1 MINYKKYFLRQLSIK
16 ESQFKQS
23 EVDRN
28 AFPGIDPEELEVG
41 KEEEEEEHGFPPKQA
56 QKIAIDHL
64 KEPDQHHYYKGVEK
78 AKGMGMLKDINVMG
92 MSPTAIPTPIIGFTV
107 RGSSTGGLPSG
118 LDQRRSNITPTNLG
132 GYEKIPIETLN
143 SKLVDKT
150 PTNSQ
155 INSSAPI
162 STVKSDTNDV
172 EQHPHQIQN
181 ASGEPP
187 QAVTGADI
195 DHDDRLNATSE
206 PTKVVDIDVSEEEK
220 TVNETFAR
228 HKRFLKT
235 KLIEKTRSS
244 K

>member
-172 EQHPHQIQN
+172 EQHPQVRFISLLAKEGIVVGQKGKFYPDN
-181 ASGEPP
+181 YL
-187 QAVTGADI
+187 
-195 DHDDRLNATSE
+195 RLYDLIKMT
-206 PTKVVDIDVSEEEK
+206 VDLY
-220 TVNETFAR
+220 R
-228 HKRFLKT
+228 HKVGYVLT
-235 KLIEKTRSS
+235 GDEGLLQE
-244 K
+244 